1 MSMPQRGRRWSG
13 VAAAAAAVCL
23 AAVFGGGPAASAF
36 SPASRAGSCASP
48 GQKLA
53 NPGFELGTVAWTGGA
68 GVIGQWAQEPA
79 LSGNYNAFLDGWG
92 TVHTDTLSQTVTL
105 PAGCSVATLSFW
117 LHIDTYEL
125 TTVNAYDK
133 LTVQVNTTTLAT
145 YSNLNKAAGYA
156 QKTFNLAAF
165 AGQTVTVRF
174 TGTEDSSL
182 QTSFAVDETAL
193 FVS

>member
-1 MSMPQRGRRWSG
+1 MPMLQRGSRWSAG
-13 VAAAAAAVCL
+13 AAAASACL
-23 AAVFGGGPAASAF
+23 AAAFGGGPAASAF
-36 SPASRAGSCASP
+36 SPASRISSCASP

-53 NPGFELGTVAWTGGA
+53 NPDFELARMGWTGST
-68 GVIGQWAQEPA
+68 GVIGQWIQQPA
-79 LSGNYNAFLDGWG
+79 VSGTWNAFLDGYG

-105 PAGCSVATLSFW
+105 PAGCPAATLYFW
-117 LHIDTYEL
+117 LHVDTAET

-145 YSNLNKAAGYA
+145 YSNLNKTTGYTP
-156 QKTFNLAAF
+156 KTFDLAAF

-182 QTSFAVDETAL
+182 QTSFVVDTTGL
-193 FVS
+193 NVS

>member
-13 VAAAAAAVCL
+13 AAAAAAAVCL
-23 AAVFGGGPAASAF
+23 TAVFGSGPAASAF
-36 SPASRAGSCASP
+36 SPASRTGSCASP

-53 NPGFELGTVAWTGGA
+53 NADFELGRVAWTDST

-79 LSGNYNAFLDGWG
+79 LSGTWNAFLDGHG

-105 PAGCSVATLSFW
+105 PAGCSVATLRFW
-117 LHIDTYEL
+117 LHIDTFET

-145 YSNLNKAAGYA
+145 YSNLNKATGYA

-193 FVS
+193 TVS